1 MNGIIEYDQ
10 KLTSLPRF
18 LLICQLSPKKNYWN
32 IIFIFT
38 LIYYTAMTSALL
50 YLFPPKYIDII
61 VIVVYFIPLE
71 FVTDLSVIFSSY
83 FFLKQLEYRFK
94 MLNYSWKYLQPGFL
108 NISSELTDSITEMTL
123 DKMRLLH
130 AELSDL
136 LRIFS
141 DGYGKVILGFF
152 VLTYI
157 DMLVIFFFMINSHK
171 NTKEKNILT
180 SVVQTFLPY
189 CYQLNN
195 VICILSIVIAA
206 SRVHE
211 KKRKMISHLRLIRIS
226 NLSAKLKL
234 QVKLFMN
241 QITVLESSEIT
252 DFGVFNIN
260 LNLVVSIL
268 ILLVTGFVTII
279 QMQEHPTLIQ
289 SGKNFYN
296 MFLQNLSDTRI
307 E

>member
-1 MNGIIEYDQ
+1 
-10 KLTSLPRF
+10 
-18 LLICQLSPKKNYWN
+18 
-32 IIFIFT
+32 
-38 LIYYTAMTSALL
+38 MTSALL

-211 KKRKMISHLRLIRIS
+211 KVRS
-226 NLSAKLKL
+226 
-234 QVKLFMN
+234 VKIFKF
-241 QITVLESSEIT
+241 E
-252 DFGVFNIN
+252 
-260 LNLVVSIL
+260 
-268 ILLVTGFVTII
+268 
-279 QMQEHPTLIQ
+279 
-289 SGKNFYN
+289 
-296 MFLQNLSDTRI
+296 
-307 E
+307 